1 MTVIIGSARID
12 ERGKAYGGKA
22 GDQTGREVS
31 KQEFYIHPKGW
42 IVARL
47 IDPVAAEKN
56 AACMDYACD
65 NDNIGYDQW
74 ERLGV
79 WKNGTHSKKPTE
91 ADCSALVRTCIFE
104 ATGVDVGDIRTI
116 TMEKALT
123 KSGLFQPLKQY
134 KKGMKL
140 YDGDVLFTGHLGNPV
155 SGHTVIVVKGYKRK
169 SGPTTTTTPTTV
181 EEKPVEQPVVTAPKY
196 QEGKIYTLQVELN
209 IRTGPG
215 TDYSIK
221 KPSQWTV
228 DARKHDD
235 NGNGQLDK
243 GTRVSCKATKK
254 VGSATWMQIPS
265 GWVCAISSQGKV
277 YIR

>member
-31 KQEFYIHPKGW
+31 KQEFYVHPKGW

-65 NDNIGYDQW
+65 NNNIGYDQW

-79 WKNGTHSKKPTE
+79 WKNGTHSKKLTE
-91 ADCSALVRTCIFE
+91 ADCSELVRRCIFE

-140 YDGDVLFTGHLGNPV
+140 YDGDVLF
-155 SGHTVIVVKGYKRK
+155 
-169 SGPTTTTTPTTV
+169 
-181 EEKPVEQPVVTAPKY
+181 A
-196 QEGKIYTLQVELN
+196 
-209 IRTGPG
+209 RTGA
-215 TDYSIK
+215 
-221 KPSQWTV
+221 TV
-228 DARKHDD
+228 GKTYLYKQKDGKCIFA
-235 NGNGQLDK
+235 GFLI
-243 GTRVSCKATKK
+243 RV
-254 VGSATWMQIPS
+254 VPNQEL
-265 GWVCAISSQGKV
+265 
-277 YIR
+277 IRPE